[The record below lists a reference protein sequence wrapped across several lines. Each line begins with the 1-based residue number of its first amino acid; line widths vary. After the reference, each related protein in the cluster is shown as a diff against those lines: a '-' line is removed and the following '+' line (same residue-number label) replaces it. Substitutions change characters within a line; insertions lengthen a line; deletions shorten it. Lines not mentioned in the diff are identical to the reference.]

1 MKNLKKIEL
10 INYTLFRFII
20 RGGGRQEARDK
31 SEKSGKETSGQ
42 GKLKLGLIIIRGGGT
57 KEGRTSKESTRT
69 KEGCN
74 E

>member
-1 MKNLKKIEL
+1 M
-10 INYTLFRFII
+10 INKLFRFII

-42 GKLKLGLIIIRGGGT
+42 GKLKLIVGLILRGGGT
-57 KEGRTSKESTRT
+57 KKDRTSKESTRAE
-69 KEGCN
+69 EGCK